1 MKFNVDYAEAF
12 FDYAEANGLALFRML
27 ADKKVPA
34 GKWRHEGTSLDRSQW
49 QAWVR
54 EGYML
59 GVSACASRAILIDVD
74 VSKVDPKQAYEWFAG
89 WCQSLGFAPPKPY
102 AQSRSGG
109 WHFAF
114 RCPDGFLPEAH
125 RGWVSIKVS
134 HFRSLA
140 DGEEDSEVISV
151 RNRGYCVAP
160 GSTYQ
165 GQPYLFYPDAP
176 DPTPLPPRLY
186 DLLERKVVK
195 VAASGRSGL
204 SELTDVAALYGALD
218 QLGAFDAEPD
228 WFKHVGAI
236 KLALGDTE
244 EAKEVAREMTNPS
257 GKRWERFETTW
268 ARAKSD
274 DPGDAT
280 VCRIGSAIALYK
292 ELTGNSFHVRN
303 KIDWS
308 PALTSLTDLPPP
320 GSTTAE
326 ILPPHP
332 GNNLVSREPGAAIP
346 ISEDDIALSFADV
359 HSAGIRYVDEWARWL
374 EWRDG
379 SWHVD
384 KTISVFDLI
393 RCHVRSYAGSLPNQD
408 ARKLTNAKTVAAVE
422 KLAKSDRRIAA
433 SADVWDADDWLLNT
447 PGGVVDLRTG
457 ALRQAAPGDYMTKR
471 TAVAPGGD
479 CPMWR
484 AFLRKSFGGDASL
497 ISFVQRVLGYTLTG
511 STQEEALFFGHG
523 NGGNGKGV
531 LMKTTAKIM
540 GDYAK
545 NATMAT
551 FAQTKNEQHTTDL
564 ARLRGARLVTASETE
579 SGQQWAE
586 AKIKTLTGGDTI
598 TARFMRSDNFEF
610 EPKFKLIIAG
620 NHKPRLKNVDEAIRR
635 RFYLIPFTID
645 IPKEERDEH
654 LKESLQ
660 AEWPGILAWMIE
672 GCLAWQRQG
681 LDAPESVLAATNKY
695 LQGEDATLTWLAERC
710 EKGIDFKSEGD
721 ALFNSWAFWAK
732 DAGETIGTKRNFY
745 ETLEQHGYKHTRSN
759 TGKHSFVGIQVR
771 LPEIPQSSAAS
782 LPPVGAAAS
791 RHVLGPV
798 PQ

>member
-1 MKFNVDYAEAF
+1 MTVDF
-12 FDYAEANGLALFRML
+12 FDYAEAHGLALFRML
-27 ADKKVPA
+27 ADKKAPA
-34 GKWRHEGTSLDRSQW
+34 GKWRHEGTSTDRSRW
-49 QAWVR
+49 EAWVR

-59 GVSACASRAILIDVD
+59 GVSACASRVILIDVD
-74 VSKVDPKQAYEWFAG
+74 VKVGPSVAYEYFDA
-89 WCQSLGFAPPKPY
+89 WCRELGFEPPKPY
-102 AQSRSGG
+102 CYTRSGG

-134 HFRSLA
+134 HFRPIA
-140 DGEEDSEVISV
+140 DAEKDSEVISV

-165 GQPYLFYPDAP
+165 GQPYQFYPDAP
-176 DPTPLPPRLY
+176 APAPLPTGLL
-186 DLLERKVVK
+186 DLLERKAVR
-195 VAASGRSGL
+195 VAASGKSGL
-204 SELTDVAALYGALD
+204 SELTDVAALYAELD

-244 EAKEVAREMTNPS
+244 EAMEVAREMTNPS

-268 ARAKSD
+268 ARVRTD
-274 DPGDAT
+274 DPGDDT

-292 ELTGNSFHVRN
+292 ELTGKCFHVRN

-308 PALTSLTDLPPP
+308 QAVMSGGTPVWVSP
-320 GSTTAE
+320 E
-326 ILPPHP
+326 ILPPPP
-332 GNNLVSREPGAAIP
+332 GNSLMSREPGAAIP
-346 ISEDDIALSFADV
+346 ISEDDIALSFADT
-359 HSAGIRYVDEWARWL
+359 HGAEIRYVDEWARWL

-393 RCHVRSYAGSLPNQD
+393 RRHVRSYAGSLPNQD

-457 ALRQAAPGDYMTKR
+457 VLRQAAPGDYMTKR

-479 CPMWR
+479 CPMWE
-484 AFLRKSFGGDASL
+484 AFLHKSFGGDMNL
-497 ISFVQRVLGYTLTG
+497 IAFVQRVLGYTLTG

-531 LMKTTAKIM
+531 LMKTVAKIM

-610 EPKFKLIIAG
+610 DPKFKLLIAG

-645 IPKEERDEH
+645 IPKDERDEH
-654 LKESLQ
+654 LKENLQ
-660 AEWPGILAWMIE
+660 AEWPGILAWMIK

-681 LDAPESVLAATNKY
+681 LDAPASVLAATEEY

-710 EKGIDFKSEGD
+710 EEGPDLKSEGD

-732 DAGETIGTKRNFY
+732 DAGETVGTKRNFY
-745 ETLEQHGYKHTRSN
+745 EVLEKHGYRHTRSN
-759 TGKHSFVGIQVR
+759 TGKHSFAGIQVR
-771 LPEIPQSSAAS
+771 PPEMPDHSSGVS
-782 LPPVGAAAS
+782 LPPIGAAAS
-791 RHVLGPV
+791 QHVLGPV